1 MRNIDQIKSLI
12 VRCYKK
18 ALNIG
23 EISITVYNGC
33 YRGAVVL
40 WSRIDTSS
48 IFNPMTTLST
58 VYIYSKSHIAF
69 SLSSDDTVSIT
80 VYGSTINSLKIQ
92 TSFKNESSKL
102 LI

>member
-33 YRGAVVL
+33 YRGAIVL
-40 WSRIDTSS
+40 WSRIDTSN
-48 IFNPMTTLST
+48 IFTPLTTLST

-69 SLSSDDTVSIT
+69 NLSSDDTVSIA
-80 VYGSTINSLKIQ
+80 VYGSMSSLKIQ
-92 TSFKNESSKL
+92 TSFKNDSSRL

>member
-1 MRNIDQIKSLI
+1 MRNINQIKSLI

-23 EISITVYNGC
+23 EISITVHNGC
-33 YRGAVVL
+33 YRGTVVL
-40 WSRIDTSS
+40 WSRIDTSN
-48 IFNPMTTLST
+48 IFTPMTTLST

-69 SLSSDDTVSIT
+69 NLSSDDTVSIA
-80 VYGSTINSLKIQ
+80 VYGSMSSLKIQ
-92 TSFKNESSKL
+92 TSFKNDSSRL

>member
-1 MRNIDQIKSLI
+1 MKNIEQIKRLI

-23 EISITVYNGC
+23 ETSITIFKESYK
-33 YRGAVVL
+33 GAVVVS
-40 WSRIDTSS
+40 WSRIDTSN
-48 IFNPMTTLST
+48 IFTPMTTLSA

-69 SLSSDDTVSIT
+69 NLSSDDTVSIA
-80 VYGSTINSLKIQ
+80 VYGSMSSLKIQ
-92 TSFKNESSKL
+92 TSFKNDSSRL